1 LLYAQGWKDSEIP
14 TMEEW
19 LVRMTEFAEMA
30 KLNCL
35 IREKTSSI
43 SGWKPFMDFFAEN
56 GKNNNNGLAT

>member
-1 LLYAQGWKDSEIP
+1 
-14 TMEEW
+14 
-19 LVRMTEFAEMA
+19 MTEFAEMA

-56 GKNNNNGLAT
+56 GKNNNNGLATQGFENEKGQNTRRREL